1 MVKIKVGTV
10 PPFFGGGTLEWPLIK
25 KNLKITQDLD
35 EARDE
40 FIVREAE
47 NYMEKCIPCWINAS
61 SQISNMLL
69 LLIQSIFNEWI
80 LLKS

>member
-25 KNLKITQDLD
+25 KNLKITRDLD

-47 NYMEKCIPCWINAS
+47 NYMEKSNPCWINAGFY
-61 SQISNMLL
+61 ISNMHLG
-69 LLIQSIFNEWI
+69 SVGE
-80 LLKS
+80 